1 MLTFLYRMTAALI
14 LVAAFAHPV
23 AVTAAEPP
31 VAKELIA
38 TLATDAMQT
47 FGVKTLSAD
56 ERSTLFRDRLLR
68 YSSTKLVSADI
79 LGRYWGRFTDG
90 ERAEFEGLLVDYV
103 VAIWSGR
110 LADVDPGT
118 KVNVQDAEV
127 VGDKVVVH
135 SVVFAPDEPPAPV
148 DWYVVTADTGANV
161 VVDVQADGVSLIKTM
176 REDFTA
182 LLRANGGHAAPLFD
196 AMRKKMAQRAGS

>member
-47 FGVKTLSAD
+47 IGVKTLSAD

-68 YSSTKLVSADI
+68 
-79 LGRYWGRFTDG
+79 
-90 ERAEFEGLLVDYV
+90 
-103 VAIWSGR
+103 
-110 LADVDPGT
+110 
-118 KVNVQDAEV
+118 
-127 VGDKVVVH
+127 
-135 SVVFAPDEPPAPV
+135 
-148 DWYVVTADTGANV
+148 
-161 VVDVQADGVSLIKTM
+161 
-176 REDFTA
+176 
-182 LLRANGGHAAPLFD
+182 
-196 AMRKKMAQRAGS
+196 